1 VNAQPGEPDR
11 QPYDAADDVP
21 DRGSVRDSAAV
32 PPAAATWVP
41 PESPDAGARPAWL
54 PPGAQQ
60 PYGQAYSPH
69 GPPGPPP
76 YGAPPPG
83 WQQPPPYGQPYRKPG
98 MPRWAKI
105 VVIIGVITYVL
116 GFIGQMINMLV
127 LSR

>member
-1 VNAQPGEPDR
+1 VNARPGEPDR
-11 QPYDAADDVP
+11 QPYKAVDDVP
-21 DRGSVRDSAAV
+21 ARDGEAV

-41 PESPDAGARPAWL
+41 PESPGAGARPAWM
-54 PPGAQQ
+54 PPGTQPGQ
-60 PYGQAYSPH
+60 PYGQAY
-69 GPPGPPP
+69 GAPGPPP

-105 VVIIGVITYVL
+105 VVGIGVITYVL

>member
-11 QPYDAADDVP
+11 QPYDADV
-21 DRGSVRDSAAV
+21 SARDSEAV
-32 PPAAATWVP
+32 SPAAATWVP
-41 PESPDAGARPAWL
+41 PESPDAGARPAWM
-54 PPGAQQ
+54 PPGTQPGQ
-60 PYGQAYSPH
+60 PYGQSYGSP
-69 GPPGPPP
+69 GPPPP

-105 VVIIGVITYVL
+105 VVVVGVITYVL
-116 GFIGQMINMLV
+116 GFIVQMINMLV

>member
-1 VNAQPGEPDR
+1 VTAQPGEPDK
-11 QPYDAADDVP
+11 QPYEAADD
-21 DRGSVRDSAAV
+21 V

-54 PPGAQQ
+54 PPGAQ
-60 PYGQAYSPH
+60 PGRRYGPGY
-69 GPPGPPP
+69 GPPP

-83 WQQPPPYGQPYRKPG
+83 WQQPPPYGPPARKAG

-105 VVIIGVITYVL
+105 VVVIGVITYVL